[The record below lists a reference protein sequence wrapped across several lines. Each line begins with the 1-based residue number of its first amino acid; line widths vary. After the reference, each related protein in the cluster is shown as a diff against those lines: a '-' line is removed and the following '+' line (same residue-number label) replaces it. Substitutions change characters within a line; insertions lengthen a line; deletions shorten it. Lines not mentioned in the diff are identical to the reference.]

1 MYYSSIGVI
10 AILIHLIINYDV
22 FRKTDKKTTLPAH
35 RSYRLFLLAVLG
47 FYATDVCWGLFYHF
61 RLIPIAYIDT
71 EVYFAVMAFSVFLW
85 IKYVVSYLNEKSL
98 YNTVLL
104 VTGWVFLIGELLVL
118 LVNLFVPIVF
128 WFDADGEYHIGNARS
143 INLIIQLVMFLIT
156 TGRMFYLSGHSTG
169 KIKLRSL
176 TIALFGLFMTIFVA
190 LQALYPLMPFYSL
203 GYMLG
208 TCLLH
213 TFVLEDEKEDR
224 RREIEELV
232 NRERKQEEE
241 LGSARQLAYT
251 DSLTGVKNKHAYLE
265 AETIIEQKIGTGL
278 LSEFGVIVFDLNGL
292 KDINDSKGHD
302 AGDQY
307 LKSACKLIC
316 QKFKHS
322 PVFRIGGDEFVVF
335 LEGEDYKNHETLLK
349 TFNMQIEKNLEEGSV
364 VISCGFSD
372 FKPGNDKSFLQVF
385 ERADKKMYIR
395 KHELK
400 NIPLGE

>member
-22 FRKTDKKTTLPAH
+22 FRKTYKKTTLPAH

-85 IKYVVSYLNEKSL
+85 IKYVVSYLNEKSR

-156 TGRMFYLSGHSTG
+156 TVRMFYLSGHSTG

-190 LQALYPLMPFYSL
+190 LQALYPLMPFYAL

-265 AETIIEQKIGTGL
+265 TETNMDRRIAEKTQEP
-278 LSEFGVIVFDLNGL
+278 FAIVMLDLNDL
-292 KDINDSKGHD
+292 KKVNDTAGHQ

-307 LKSACKLIC
+307 LRDASKVIC
-316 QKFKHS
+316 DIFKHS
-322 PVFRIGGDEFVVF
+322 PVFRVGGDEFAVIAQ
-335 LEGEDYKNHETLLK
+335 GNDYTH
-349 TFNMQIEKNLEEGSV
+349 LEERLSEMSEHNREAQQSGGI
-364 VISCGFSD
+364 VIACGMAEYDNDSCVAT
-372 FKPGNDKSFLQVF
+372 VF
-385 ERADKKMYIR
+385 ERADHSMYENKNR
-395 KHELK
+395 LK
-400 NIPLGE
+400 EGKQA